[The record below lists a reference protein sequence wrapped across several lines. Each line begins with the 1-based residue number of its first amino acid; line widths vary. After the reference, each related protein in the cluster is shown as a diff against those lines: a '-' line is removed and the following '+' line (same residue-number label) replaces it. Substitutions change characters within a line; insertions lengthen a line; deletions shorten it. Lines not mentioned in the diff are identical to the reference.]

1 MVSENQTEGF
11 RGERVGAWVS
21 PVMSIK
27 EGKYY
32 MEHWVWCIKNESWN
46 TEKIKLNFKKRNF
59 KIYASICG
67 NK

>member
-32 MEHWVWCIKNESWN
+32 MEHGVLYANSES
-46 TEKIKLNFKKRNF
+46 
-59 KIYASICG
+59 
-67 NK
+67 